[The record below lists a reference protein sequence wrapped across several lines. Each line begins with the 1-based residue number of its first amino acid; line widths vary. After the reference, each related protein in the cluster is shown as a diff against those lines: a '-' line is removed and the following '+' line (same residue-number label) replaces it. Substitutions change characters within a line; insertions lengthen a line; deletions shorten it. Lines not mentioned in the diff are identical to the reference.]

1 MLVNA
6 QITQQST
13 WYSFKYELPESRE
26 GQDILV
32 VLSKNRYTEPAL
44 FIGSMIKSPTS
55 KKTDD
60 RWNVSADYIDVQ
72 GFAANSN
79 TLTLRIPHS
88 ISKLTQNIYLGVYK
102 HSTNELVYSISS
114 SYVESSKC
122 EKSCENG
129 GRCVKGACDCK
140 GFNYISKDCNFLAET
155 LTVDKEIMV
164 VLDSNEWEVY
174 RVALSDN
181 EKNLKLSLSSS
192 KNSGMRVFQYSSENS
207 LTMPSMIYNL
217 KQYALMSTTKEYKTD
232 LQDYDKAYWLWSFY
246 CDSPDPCSAKIKIY
260 QRISYTSNYLWIII
274 ASVISLGVF
283 CILTPVIIK
292 IVFAVKRRRLRKIA
306 DIETITKKKAFLAK
320 YPELKFNSQVSESCT
335 ICLEDLKPGSSI
347 HRLACDHS
355 FHSGCIIEWY
365 MSKPF
370 CPLCKR
376 EIMGQSQISV
386 ENMN

>member
-1 MLVNA
+1 MLASA
-6 QITQQST
+6 QITQQTT
-13 WYSFKYELPESRE
+13 WYSFKYDLPEPRE
-26 GQDILV
+26 GQDVLV
-32 VLSKNRYTEPAL
+32 MLTKNRYSEPVL
-44 FIGSMIKSPTS
+44 LIGSNIKSPTS

-79 TLTLRIPHS
+79 QLTIRIPYS
-88 ISKLTQNIYLGVYK
+88 ILKLTQIIYLGIYK
-102 HSTNELVYSISS
+102 YSTNELTYSISS
-114 SYVESSKC
+114 SYVKSSKC

-129 GRCVKGACDCK
+129 GRCVKGVCDCK

-155 LTVDKEIMV
+155 FTVDKETTV

-192 KNSGMRVFQYSSENS
+192 ENPGMRVFQYSSDS
-207 LTMPSMIYNL
+207 SKTMPSMIYNT
-217 KQYALMSTTKEYKTD
+217 KQYALMKSSKEYKTD
-232 LQDYDKAYWLWSFY
+232 LEDYDKSYWLWSFY

-260 QRISYTSNYLWIII
+260 QRITYTSNYLWIII

-306 DIETITKKKAFLAK
+306 DIETITKKKAFLTK

-335 ICLEDLKPGSSI
+335 ICLEDLKPGCSI
-347 HRLACDHS
+347 HRLTCDHS
-355 FHSGCIIEWY
+355 FHSGCILEWY

-376 EIMGQSQISV
+376 DIMDQSHIRV